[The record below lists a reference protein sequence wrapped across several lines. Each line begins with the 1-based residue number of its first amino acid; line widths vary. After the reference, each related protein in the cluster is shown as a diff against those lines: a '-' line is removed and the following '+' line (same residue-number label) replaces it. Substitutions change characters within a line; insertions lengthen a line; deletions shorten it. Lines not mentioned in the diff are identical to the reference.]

1 MRNRATNDVAPLHDV
16 SLINLIVG
24 AQVPKHPLHF
34 DAAVDILE
42 FGTSERHVMK
52 PQLEETAIAITT
64 IETHR
69 VNALAGVAWTTL
81 HDGCLRFVNQGRR
94 EYTGLSDDEAN
105 GRNRP

>member
-1 MRNRATNDVAPLHDV
+1 
-16 SLINLIVG
+16 
-24 AQVPKHPLHF
+24 
-34 DAAVDILE
+34 
-42 FGTSERHVMK
+42 MK
-52 PQLEETAIAITT
+52 PRLEETANAITT

-69 VNALAGVAWTTL
+69 VGLNALAGSASTTL

>member
-1 MRNRATNDVAPLHDV
+1 
-16 SLINLIVG
+16 
-24 AQVPKHPLHF
+24 
-34 DAAVDILE
+34 
-42 FGTSERHVMK
+42 MK
-52 PQLEETAIAITT
+52 SQLEERANAITT

-69 VNALAGVAWTTL
+69 VGLNALAGLAWTTL